1 MAASPLVSI
10 IIPAFNASATLERA
24 LVSVAAQT
32 YSRWE
37 AIVVDDASADDTA
50 AAALRRGDPRCRV
63 IRRANRGGP
72 SAARNDGIAAAK
84 GDLVAFLDA
93 DDEWL
98 AEKLARQIA
107 ALAAHPAAGLCACDM
122 RAVHEDGGEGP
133 SVFARQLPTS
143 GPDAWKAL
151 LASSF
156 VGTSS
161 VVAPRQ
167 LVEEVGG
174 FDVSL
179 AVGEDQD
186 LFIKLARRGEVV
198 VVPDALAI
206 YHYRRTSYSADYAR
220 DQADIVLGMVRRHL
234 ANEASRLTR
243 TERRHILAQR
253 YGRLGRNLI
262 AAGARGRGA
271 KLILHAAC
279 LGSITAENLAAVLRS
294 ARPWPRP

>member
-24 LVSVAAQT
+24 LASVAAQT
-32 YSRWE
+32 YPQWE
-37 AIVVDDASADDTA
+37 AIVVDDASTDDTA

-63 IRRANRGGP
+63 IRRGGCGGP
-72 SAARNDGIAAAK
+72 SAARNDGLATAK
-84 GDLVAFLDA
+84 GELVAFLDA

-98 AEKLARQIA
+98 PEKLARQVA
-107 ALAAHPAAGLCACDM
+107 ALAAHPAAGFCVCDM
-122 RAVHEDGGEGP
+122 RAVHEDGSEGP
-133 SVFARQLPTS
+133 SVFARQLPTA

-161 VVAPRQ
+161 VVAPRR
-167 LVEEVGG
+167 LVDDVGG
-174 FDVSL
+174 FDRSL

-198 VVPDALAI
+198 VVPEALAI
-206 YHYRRTSYSADYAR
+206 YHYRRASYSAGYAR

-234 ANEASRLTR
+234 AEEGSQLARA
-243 TERRHILAQR
+243 ERRHIMAQR

-271 KLILHAAC
+271 TLVLRAVC
-279 LGSITAENLAAVLRS
+279 LGSVTAENLAALLRS
-294 ARPWPRP
+294 VGP